1 MTKSSKSVRPSR
13 RTFMSAAGAA
23 AFAAGAVG
31 FPAILRAQAPTVKI
45 GVLHP
50 VTGPLSWSGTQ
61 SRLGAQ
67 MAIEAINDG
76 GGIRSL
82 GGAKIEPLFADAQSK
97 PDVGVAQVQKLN
109 EAGVIAIV
117 GPYASSIALATTQE
131 ASKFGI
137 PCVVD
142 VAVVDQLV
150 ERDLTN
156 VFRFG
161 PGLTKIVD
169 SGLANLVA
177 INNAAGKPTKT
188 VMLVHEE
195 SAYGS
200 GMASVLN
207 AKLPAAGFEVLETI
221 KHANPTRDFNNI
233 VLKIKALKPDLLI
246 PSNYYDEFVL
256 LARTMQQ
263 QKVRPKAVYAILG
276 GGASNFRFI
285 KEFPEAAEYM
295 MDCNHFYNPRNPAA
309 LDLKKQVDSK
319 GNFFTYEIF
328 LNYECVRLLADA
340 IENAASS
347 NRAAVNQAL
356 SASRWSKTFMPYGPT
371 QFVKGQNQGATP
383 INTQVLESQLEVIY
397 PAEYATAKP
406 IFPAP
411 TKA

>member
-1 MTKSSKSVRPSR
+1 
-13 RTFMSAAGAA
+13 MSAVA
-23 AFAAGAVG
+23 AFAGGAVG
-31 FPAILRAQAPTVKI
+31 FPGIVNAQAPAVKI

-109 EAGVIAIV
+109 EAGVTAIV

-161 PGLTKIVD
+161 PGLTKIVG

-188 VMLVHEE
+188 AMLVHEE

-200 GMASVLN
+200 GMATVLN

-246 PSNYYDEFVL
+246 PSNYYEEFVL

-295 MDCNHFYNPRNPAA
+295 MDCNHFYNPRDPAA
-309 LDLKKQVDSK
+309 LELKKQVDSK

-340 IENAASS
+340 IETAASS
-347 NRAAVNQAL
+347 NRATVNQAL

-383 INTQVLESQLEVIY
+383 INTQVLEGQLEVIY

>member
-109 EAGVIAIV
+109 EAGVTAIV

>member
-23 AFAAGAVG
+23 AFAGGAVG

-82 GGAKIEPLFADAQSK
+82 GGAKIEPIFADAQSK

-109 EAGVIAIV
+109 EAGVTAIV

-200 GMASVLN
+200 GMATVLN

-246 PSNYYDEFVL
+246 PSNYYEEFVL

-309 LDLKKQVDSK
+309 LELKKQVDSK

-340 IENAASS
+340 IESAASS
-347 NRAAVNQAL
+347 DRAAVNQAL

-383 INTQVLESQLEVIY
+383 INTQVLEGQLEVIY

>member
-23 AFAAGAVG
+23 AFAGGAVG

-109 EAGVIAIV
+109 EAGVTAIV

-150 ERDLTN
+150 ERGLTN

-195 SAYGS
+195 LAYGS
-200 GMASVLN
+200 GMATVLN

-340 IENAASS
+340 IESAASS
-347 NRAAVNQAL
+347 DRAAVNQAL

-383 INTQVLESQLEVIY
+383 INTQVLEGQLEVIY

>member
-1 MTKSSKSVRPSR
+1 MTKSKSVRPSR
-13 RTFMSAAGAA
+13 RAFMSATGVA
-23 AFAAGAVG
+23 AFAAGTVG
-31 FPAILRAQAPTVKI
+31 LPGIVGAQVRTVKI

-67 MAIEAINDG
+67 MAIAAINDG

-82 GGAKIEPLFADAQSK
+82 GGVKIEALLADAQSK
-97 PDVGVAQVQKLN
+97 PDIGVAEVQKLN
-109 EAGVIAIV
+109 EAGVTAIV

-142 VAVVDQLV
+142 VGVVNQLV
-150 ERDLTN
+150 ERGLTN
-156 VFRFG
+156 VFRFA
-161 PGLTKIVD
+161 PSLTKIVD

-177 INNAAGKPTKT
+177 INNAAGKPAKT

-207 AKLPAAGFEVLETI
+207 TKLPAAGFEVLETI

-233 VLKIKALKPDLLI
+233 VLKIKARKPDLLI

-263 QKVRPKAVYAILG
+263 LNVRPKAVYAILG
-276 GGASNFRFI
+276 GGASNFRFV
-285 KEFPEAAEYM
+285 KEFPAAAEYM

-309 LDLKKQVDSK
+309 LQLKKETEAK
-319 GNFFTYEIF
+319 GNFFTYELF

-340 IENAASS
+340 IESAASS
-347 NRAAVNQAL
+347 DRATVNQAL
-356 SASRWSKTFMPYGPT
+356 TASRWSNTFMPYGPT

-383 INTQVLESQLEVIY
+383 INTQVLNNQIEVIY

>member
-109 EAGVIAIV
+109 EAGVTAIV

-347 NRAAVNQAL
+347 NRAAVYQAL